1 MSKNIFLTVLY
12 LFLAVNVFAATPTV
26 TPKKEASD
34 SANSASNSSVIE
46 KNIQL
51 LKNKI
56 ADQVSKIDKGNK
68 KIYVGEVSK
77 IEDKSLSL
85 KTKDNKTYKVSI
97 EEDLTKIYDIIP
109 SVRKEISLKDL
120 EVGDYLIITGPS
132 LETTISAN
140 YIYRDEEYVVISGKI
155 TDISAD
161 NYTIKVMT
169 SEKDEYNLDVETT
182 TKQYM
187 VDIKTN
193 AINTT
198 GFSKIKAND
207 SIHFVAKKSSIK
219 DNSITP
225 RKIIIIPQEFF
236 ITPTK

>member
-155 TDISAD
+155 TDISTD

-169 SEKDEYNLDVETT
+169 SEKDEYNLD
-182 TKQYM
+182 
-187 VDIKTN
+187 I
-193 AINTT
+193 
-198 GFSKIKAND
+198 
-207 SIHFVAKKSSIK
+207 
-219 DNSITP
+219 
-225 RKIIIIPQEFF
+225 
-236 ITPTK
+236 